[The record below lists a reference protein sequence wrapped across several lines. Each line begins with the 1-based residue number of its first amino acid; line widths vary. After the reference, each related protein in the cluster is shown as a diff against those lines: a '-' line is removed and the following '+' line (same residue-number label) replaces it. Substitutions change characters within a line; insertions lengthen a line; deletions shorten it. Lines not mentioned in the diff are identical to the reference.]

1 MSHNMNEAIQTTA
14 SVKSQSEFAIEVKD
28 LVKAFPGTL
37 AINGINVQFKRGSVI
52 GLLGKNGSGKSTLV
66 NILSG
71 LLPKTSGEV
80 FYDGR
85 EVHIKTVRDS
95 EDLGFRFISQEPYL
109 MDDLS
114 VAENIAFRE
123 KHLKK
128 GMALV
133 RQSDFI
139 EEARKKLSVIDLN
152 IDPTLQTKF
161 LKVSEK
167 QMILAVREVLS
178 SGAKVIAFDE
188 VSNALSTKE
197 VEHMFDL
204 IRKEKKKGK
213 TFIYISHE
221 IDEVFKIC
229 DSVCVM
235 RDGEVVLE
243 GETKDLTSARLKSAI
258 AGKNIDESA
267 EITHVTQNEE
277 VALKVRALTNVKL
290 KNIDFDLHKGEV
302 LGVYGLRG
310 SGRTELLKTI
320 FGLMPAL
327 AGEATY
333 KGKNILKLS
342 PTKRGE
348 MGIGFVPE
356 DRSEGV
362 MDCRPIRDNLFLSAS
377 RKFVTRLGLID
388 YRSENE
394 RYMQVKEEF
403 QVKAESIEDEIAYLS
418 GGNKQK
424 IMLARGRAQ
433 KNDLYLIDE
442 GTRGIDIGTKYE
454 IYALIDRL
462 AQEGST
468 FLYTSSDLDEITMI
482 AHRIIILH
490 EGRIVAEIGRSEFS
504 KELLLH
510 YADGNIKENSK
521 S

>member
-1 MSHNMNEAIQTTA
+1 MSQKMMETKQAVTQEM
-14 SVKSQSEFAIEVKD
+14 QSEYAIEVKD

-37 AINGINVQFKRGSVI
+37 AIKGIDVKFKKGTVI

-71 LLPKTSGEV
+71 MLSKTSGDIL
-80 FYDGR
+80 YDGK

-109 MDDLS
+109 MDELS

-123 KHLKK
+123 SHLKK
-128 GMALV
+128 GLAFV
-133 RQSDFI
+133 KQSEFI
-139 EEARKKLSVIDLN
+139 EQAKEKLSVINLD

-167 QMILAVREVLS
+167 QMILTVREVLS
-178 SGAKVIAFDE
+178 TGAKVIAFDE

-197 VEHMFDL
+197 TEDLFEL
-204 IRKEKKKGK
+204 IRKEKAKGK

-243 GETKDLTSARLKSAI
+243 GETTDLTSAQLKSAI
-258 AGKNIDESA
+258 AGKDIDESA
-267 EITHVTQNEE
+267 EITHVTHNDQVLLEIKDLCNS
-277 VALKVRALTNVKL
+277 KL
-290 KNIDFDLHKGEV
+290 RNIDVTLHKGEV

-320 FGLMPAL
+320 FGLMPATS
-327 AGEATY
+327 GSVRY
-333 KGKNILKLS
+333 NGKDILKLS

-356 DRSEGV
+356 DRCEGV
-362 MDCRPIRDNLFLSAS
+362 MDCRPIRDNLFLSANH
-377 RKFVTRLGLID
+377 KFVTKLGLID
-388 YRSENE
+388 YKAETQ

-403 QVKAESIEDEIAYLS
+403 QVKASSIEDEIAYLS

-433 KNDLYLIDE
+433 NNEMYLIDE

-454 IYALIDRL
+454 IYSLIDHL

-482 AHRIIILH
+482 SHRIIVLH
-490 EGRIVAEIGRSEFS
+490 DGRIVAELDRGEFT
-504 KELLLH
+504 KEMLLH
-510 YADGNIKENSK
+510 YADGNVQDNLK